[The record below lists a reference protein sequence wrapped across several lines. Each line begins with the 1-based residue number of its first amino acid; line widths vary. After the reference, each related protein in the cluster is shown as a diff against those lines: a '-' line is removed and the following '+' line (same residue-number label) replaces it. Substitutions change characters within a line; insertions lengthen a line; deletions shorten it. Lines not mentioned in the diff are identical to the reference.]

1 MAKLGKKKLYGLAA
15 KILKEKEEMI
25 LPDMKECVYRFGA
38 PVDYLE
44 FLLEGKKVYFQ
55 SVFGG
60 ERGRYIIKD
69 ACGCTLKYST
79 WISGN
84 AA

>member
-15 KILKEKEEMI
+15 KILKNENIK
-25 LPDMKECVYRFGA
+25 LPELKECVYRFGA
-38 PVDYLE
+38 PVEYLE

-55 SVFGG
+55 TSFGG
-60 ERGRYIIKD
+60 ERVRYIIQH
-69 ACGCTLKYST
+69 AQGYTLKHSG